1 MVEVHVAG
9 RVFWQPPLAFS
20 GVKMVWESPGKCAR
34 GERERDREREKGA
47 RIWASSFKDHTII
60 DSN

>member
-1 MVEVHVAG
+1 MARGEPACMVEVHVAG

-47 RIWASSFKDHTII
+47 RI
-60 DSN
+60 